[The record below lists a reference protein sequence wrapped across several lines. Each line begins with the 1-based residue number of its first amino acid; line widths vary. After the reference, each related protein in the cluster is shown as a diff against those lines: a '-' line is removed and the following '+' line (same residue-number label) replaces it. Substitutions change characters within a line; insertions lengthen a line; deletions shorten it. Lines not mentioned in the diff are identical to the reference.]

1 MKTKLNT
8 SIGLVKPKRANFEQ
22 SVALESGVKLRDIEL
37 IYETYGDLNKKR
49 NNAILICHA
58 LSGNHHAAGYHS
70 KSDKKPGWWDALI
83 GPEKAIDTNKF
94 FVVCPNNL
102 GGCHGSTGPTSI
114 NPENGEIYGPDF
126 PVITV
131 NDWVNCQSILA
142 DILGIETWHSVIGG
156 SLGGMQALQWSIT
169 YPEKIKS
176 ACVIAAASKLSAQNI
191 AFNEVARQAI
201 ISDPDFLQGQYLK
214 NKKSPKRGLRLARMV
229 GHITYLSD
237 EAMREKFGRELKE
250 GKINFGYD
258 AEFQVESYLRHQ
270 GDTFSKNFDPNTYL
284 IMTKLLDYF
293 DPASKHNGDLIKAFK
308 EIKAKILAVS
318 FSSDWRFPP
327 SRSSEIVN
335 ALISA
340 NKNISYLEIESSKG
354 HDSFLFPEERYTKG
368 IKAFLLADYEY

>member
-156 SLGGMQALQWSIT
+156 SLGGMQALQWSIS

-201 ISDPDFLQGQYLK
+201 ISDPDFLKGQYLK

-237 EAMREKFGRELKE
+237 EAMRERFGRELKE

-293 DPASKHNGDLIKAFK
+293 DPASKHNGDLTKAFE

-354 HDSFLFPEERYTKG
+354 HDSFLFPEERYIKG